1 VIPAWFAL
9 WQQAEHDVHRWEHLN
24 DGYQADAPDAEPRR
38 ECMRARLAC
47 IQRAITVP
55 HERDP
60 IAAIAWASLAYRCRR
75 LAAAQEQ
82 GSGWRISLEHLADL
96 ANACAEW
103 HATGLES

>member
-1 VIPAWFAL
+1 MSGWFGL
-9 WQQAEHDVHRWEHLN
+9 YETSCFDLNRWERLHA
-24 DGYQADAPDAEPRR
+24 GYQADAPDAGARR
-38 ECMRARLAC
+38 DCMRARLKC
-47 IQRAITVP
+47 IERSITVP

-82 GSGWRISLEHLADL
+82 GSGWRISLEYLADL

-103 HATGLES
+103 HATELES

>member
-1 VIPAWFAL
+1 VSGWWGL
-9 WQQAEHDVHRWEHLN
+9 YEVSVHDLDRWERLH

-75 LAAAQEQ
+75 LAAAQEP

-103 HATGLES
+103 NAMGLES